1 MSTTGTTRII
11 TGCDGLSCYRWWDD
25 PKDPLPIPPFPELTT
40 IKGISLKI
48 TPSNPPVLIPLN
60 NTINTTST
68 TLTTSTT
75 IKFSTSTTQIPEII
89 ECEEYCK
96 KLGF

>member
-1 MSTTGTTRII
+1 MDTTGTTRII
-11 TGCDGLSCYRWWDD
+11 TGSNGLSCYRWWDD
-25 PKDPLPIPPFPELTT
+25 PKEPLPIPPFPELTT

-48 TPSNPPVLIPLN
+48 TPAIPPVLIPLTN
-60 NTINTTST
+60 EINT

-75 IKFSTSTTQIPEII
+75 SKFSTTTTPIPESIQKI
-89 ECEEYCK
+89 ECEEYCN